1 MIPYMLKIV
10 ERKREFAP
18 DQLKSEQYRNLEAKR
33 LKARAVVSARG
44 EISRSND
51 SGNLVVALSA
61 ASAVRYSP

>member
-18 DQLKSEQYRNLEAKR
+18 GQLKSEQYRILEAKR

-51 SGNLVVALSA
+51 SENLVVALSA